1 METTWLPRHARVRK
15 PAPFAGS
22 RESLERETGFEPATS
37 TLARSHSTAE
47 LLPLVLSI
55 IAKHFPLEQW
65 PRCVEAQANDDQ
77 VPFAGTDTA
86 DDCHSE
92 WRSDESVVPCFRPKA
107 GFSPGR
113 NHNGAAN
120 SSDTPQGHAWSADQ
134 RRIHSARR
142 CPLRVQLWRDDLAV
156 AQVNDAVAVL
166 GRLWV
171 VGDHQHSL
179 S

>member
-55 IAKHFPLEQW
+55 IAKHFPPEQW

-92 WRSDESVVPCFRPKA
+92 WRSDESVVPCFGRRQV
-107 GFSPGR
+107 SPPVGITMVR
-113 NHNGAAN
+113 QIRVTILKDMPGVLTSDESTQRGAVHCGSN
-120 SSDTPQGHAWSADQ
+120 SGVTISPS
-134 RRIHSARR
+134 RR
-142 CPLRVQLWRDDLAV
+142 
-156 AQVNDAVAVL
+156 
-166 GRLWV
+166 
-171 VGDHQHSL
+171 
-179 S
+179 